1 MKANGVFFYDPKLGD
16 LKIDRFR
23 KEVSRDQFWQAA
35 LTIQGKIANF
45 DVTYAGAYMDRPTFG
60 INDYADYTDA
70 YDQLY
75 ASQGGLYYFY
85 FQDSAGNPLPNPQQ
99 FIVGTNHFKKMSQE
113 LRFASPADQPFRVIA
128 GLFYQRQSNF
138 IHQDYKVDGLGP
150 LLSVNGFPGT
160 LWLTQQK
167 RVDRDYAA
175 FGEASL
181 DLTPQITVTAGGRLF
196 KYDNS
201 LVGFFGFGRNP
212 AYIKGQDN
220 DVPPNAAGSSLT
232 GVAQCFTESG
242 LRLNEAQL
250 AGIDSPLLPPVVSGS
265 PCTNLG
271 VFKDGKVVPVHAKDH
286 GFTHRLNAQWKPQEN
301 LMFYAT
307 WSRGFR
313 PWRDQPAGRRAALR
327 RGLSHQL

>member
-1 MKANGVFFYDPKLGD
+1 M
-16 LKIDRFR
+16 
-23 KEVSRDQFWQAA
+23 
-35 LTIQGKIANF
+35 
-45 DVTYAGAYMDRPTFG
+45 
-60 INDYADYTDA
+60 
-70 YDQLY
+70 
-75 ASQGGLYYFY
+75 
-85 FQDSAGNPLPNPQQ
+85 
-99 FIVGTNHFKKMSQE
+99 
-113 LRFASPADQPFRVIA
+113 
-128 GLFYQRQSNF
+128 
-138 IHQDYKVDGLGP
+138 
-150 LLSVNGFPGT
+150 NGFPGT

-250 AGIDSPLLPPVVSGS
+250 AGIDFPLLPPVVSGS

-271 VFKDGKVVPVHAKDH
+271 GVQGRQGRPRARQGSRLHAPPERAMEAARESDVLCDLVT
-286 GFTHRLNAQWKPQEN
+286 GLPARRN
-301 LMFYAT
+301 
-307 WSRGFR
+307 
-313 PWRDQPAGRRAALR
+313 QPASRRAAL
-327 RGLSHQL
+327 